1 MTKNNFIA
9 LKSAEK
15 RNESISF
22 TVSRILMKHTFAV
35 QEYTTA
41 CTVILADLRDY

>member
-1 MTKNNFIA
+1 MNPLVLQF
-9 LKSAEK
+9 L
-15 RNESISF
+15 
-22 TVSRILMKHTFAV
+22 SRILMKHTFAV